1 MGRYDPV
8 ASTRNFLSF
17 IGRVVV
23 RFLQNQGLLLAGAVA
38 YYTLLSILPLLILLV
53 LALSTFLPED
63 QLLAALSRYLELVAP
78 GHAAP
83 LVEELGKF
91 LGHREVAGRALLAT
105 LLFSSSLAFT
115 ILERSIASIFH
126 HRGIT
131 QTRRWFTSAIIPYA
145 YILVLGAG
153 LVLVT
158 LASGALEALGS
169 HDIQVLG
176 QARSL
181 AGTSG
186 VLLYAIGL
194 GGEILLLASIYMVM
208 PIGRLS
214 WRQALLGGITA
225 GLLWEITR
233 HILVWFFATL
243 SKVSILYGSFAT
255 VISLLLSFELAATVL
270 LLGAQVI
277 ALHEQEA
284 ELRSR

>member
-1 MGRYDPV
+1 MGRYDLL
-8 ASTRNFLSF
+8 AGTRNVLSF

-23 RFLQNQGLLLAGAVA
+23 RFLHNQGLLLAGAVA

-53 LALSTFLPED
+53 LALSTILPED
-63 QLLAALSRYLELVAP
+63 QLVGTLSRYLELVAP
-78 GHAAP
+78 GHAGP

-91 LGHREVAGRALLAT
+91 LGHREVAGLAMLAT

-115 ILERSIASIFH
+115 VLERAIAGIFH

-131 QTRRWFTSAIIPYA
+131 RTRRWFTSAIIPYA

-158 LASGALEALGS
+158 LASGALEAWGS
-169 HDIQVLG
+169 HDIEILG
-176 QARSL
+176 RTRSL

-186 VLLYAIGL
+186 ALLYAIGL

-225 GLLWEITR
+225 GLLWEVTR

-243 SKVSILYGSFAT
+243 SKVSVLYGSFAT

-277 ALHEQEA
+277 ALREQEA
-284 ELRSR
+284 EARTG